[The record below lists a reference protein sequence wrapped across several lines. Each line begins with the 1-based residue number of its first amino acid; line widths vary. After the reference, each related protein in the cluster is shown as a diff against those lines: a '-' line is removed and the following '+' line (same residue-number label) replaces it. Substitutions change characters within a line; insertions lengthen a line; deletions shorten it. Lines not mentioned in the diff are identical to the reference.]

1 MFRVAVVG
9 GEKAKD
15 ISTVLKM
22 CLEKLG
28 IQYQVREYSMP
39 VELLWDLEEDNYFD
53 VYFIDTELEAMNPL
67 ELTEN
72 IRKKYDKEYVVWVS
86 SSMKY
91 CIQGYEYQIYRYLME
106 KEIHVKLPQIL
117 LDIVDKVKTKDIQQ
131 YVIEACSKIMKI
143 EYRDILYFYVDGK
156 YTYFKTKQEI
166 YRDRKFLKGVFEEAE
181 NHTKEFAYVDK
192 GCVVNVN
199 HIIKL
204 ENKKITMDNGEVIQ
218 VSIPQNQK
226 LKKTIQNYWEDNIL
240 KKTDK
245 EFKIDII
252 C

>member
-1 MFRVAVVG
+1 
-9 GEKAKD
+9 
-15 ISTVLKM
+15 M

-67 ELTEN
+67 ELTKS

-117 LDIVDKVKTKDIQQ
+117 LDIVDQIKVKDIQQ
-131 YVIEACSKIMKI
+131 YVIEEYSKIMKI

-156 YTYFKTKQEI
+156 YTYFKTKQGI
-166 YRDRKFLKGVFEEAE
+166 YRDRKSLKWVFKETE
-181 NHTKEFAYVDK
+181 NHTNEFAYADK

-204 ENKKITMDNGEVIQ
+204 ENKKITMDNGEVLQ
-218 VSIPQNQK
+218 VSIPQSQK
-226 LKKTIQNYWEDNIL
+226 LKQTIQNYWEDNIL

-245 EFKIDII
+245 EFKTDNI